1 MTRYRGPPRRR
12 GFMGEAVYL
21 GRRAL
26 HSVDTVLRNYG
37 PTFKKFAQTAAPM
50 LASAGYAPA
59 AAALAASAQAASGYS
74 DLRQQL
80 GD

>member
-1 MTRYRGPPRRR
+1 
-12 GFMGEAVYL
+12 MGEAVHL
-21 GRRAL
+21 GRKAL
-26 HSVDTVLRNYG
+26 RSVDHVLRTYSG
-37 PTFKKFAQTAAPM
+37 PFKQFAQTAAPM

-74 DLRQQL
+74 RLRSEL

>member
-1 MTRYRGPPRRR
+1 MS
-12 GFMGEAVYL
+12 EAVHL

-26 HSVDTVLRNYG
+26 GGVDHVLRNYSG
-37 PTFKKFAQTAAPM
+37 VYKQFAQTAAPM

-59 AAALAASAQAASGYS
+59 AAALAATAQAASGYS
-74 DLRQQL
+74 QLRQQL

>member
-1 MTRYRGPPRRR
+1 MN
-12 GFMGEAVYL
+12 EAVHL

-26 HSVDTVLRNYG
+26 RSVDHVLRTYSG
-37 PTFKKFAQTAAPM
+37 PFKQFAQTAAPM

-59 AAALAASAQAASGYS
+59 AAALASTAQAVSGYS
-74 DLRQQL
+74 QLRTQL